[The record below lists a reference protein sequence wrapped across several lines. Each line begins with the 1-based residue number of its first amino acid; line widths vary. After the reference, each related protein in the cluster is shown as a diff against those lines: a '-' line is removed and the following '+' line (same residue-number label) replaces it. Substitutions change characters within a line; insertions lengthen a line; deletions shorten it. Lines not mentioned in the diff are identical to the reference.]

1 MDEIQISK
9 TYNIGFWW
17 NSICYYLEVVCKP
30 WHLVTFTSPSSEP
43 HGWCLSSA
51 TFGRQ
56 PPSSWNC
63 SSHLQYEYPFSAWHF
78 WQPQDSYATT
88 RQLIALGIWFYII
101 SFKYKNKSIFNVSML
116 FFKNWSYLPLHCT
129 DRGLSSTQAFPFQV
143 YQSVQDCGQSP
154 VHVWL
159 YMNPVEVPLDPS
171 VET

>member
-101 SFKYKNKSIFNVSML
+101 SFKYKNQIYIQCKHVIFQKLKLSTFALYWQRSIIHPSI
-116 FFKNWSYLPLHCT
+116 SIPSIPECA
-129 DRGLSSTQAFPFQV
+129 GLWTV
-143 YQSVQDCGQSP
+143 TGTCLTI
-154 VHVWL
+154 H
-159 YMNPVEVPLDPS
+159 
-171 VET
+171 